1 MDTHIPELAAG
12 IVDERL
18 SRLYAYWLKRKGSRR
33 YPARRDLDPVDLRYV
48 LGHLLLIDVLREP
61 LRFRVRLHGAEM
73 TARAHYDLT
82 GKFLDE
88 LPDPAY
94 RDYTLRRCEAL
105 VRSGEPLAVRRDRT
119 LDGRPRP
126 YEALWLPF
134 SEDGVD
140 VTMLVCGLIYSETG
154 RRGPA

>member
-94 RDYTLRRCEAL
+94 RDYAVRRCEAL
-105 VRSGEPLAVRRDRT
+105 VS
-119 LDGRPRP
+119 
-126 YEALWLPF
+126 
-134 SEDGVD
+134 S
-140 VTMLVCGLIYSETG
+140 
-154 RRGPA
+154 